1 MFKISLTDTYTVKI
15 IVETPNLQGKTDKS
29 DFMAEFKRCDID
41 KLDELRG
48 LPQRDVIREVLV
60 GWSGLVGDDNQPV
73 LFSAVTRDAV
83 LAIPQAVFA
92 LIESFWGS
100 IHKAKEKN

>member
-1 MFKISLTDTYTVKI
+1 MFKIALSPTYTVKV
-15 IVETPNLQGKTDKS
+15 IVETPSANGKTDKS
-29 DFMAEFKRCDID
+29 DFMAEFKRCNID
-41 KLDELRG
+41 ELDELRK

-60 GWSGLVGDDNQPV
+60 GWSGLVDEENQ
-73 LFSAVTRDAV
+73 AVPFNAATRDAV

-92 LIESFWGS
+92 LIDSFWTS